1 MLSTMYL
8 RIHWAADVVACAL
21 LGVGCVAL
29 AERYVG

>member
-8 RIHWAADVVACAL
+8 SIHWAADVVAGAL